1 MVTNRPNQPVRYL
14 GIDLG
19 NRRTGIALGD
29 SHTRLVSPVEII
41 EIPIALAGG
50 GPLIEAIV
58 RAFERQI
65 GAATPGELV
74 IGIPLNMD
82 GTEGKQAKIIRS
94 FAARV
99 RARLGREVHLQDERL
114 TSADADWAMARSDLT
129 HQQKK
134 ERRDALAA
142 AAILR
147 DYLATLPSPPRPE
160 APADGLAADLGTG
173 Q

>member
-1 MVTNRPNQPVRYL
+1 MRYL
-14 GIDLG
+14 GVDLG
-19 NRRTGIALGD
+19 EKRTGLALGD
-29 SHTRLVSPVEII
+29 SQTRLATPVEVI
-41 EIPIALAGG
+41 EIPLSLAGG

-58 RAFERQI
+58 RSYDRLI
-65 GAATPGELV
+65 GPSSPGAVV
-74 IGIPLNMD
+74 IGLPLNMD
-82 GTEGKQAKIIRS
+82 GTDSRQTRVIRS

-99 RARLGREVHLQDERL
+99 QARLAKQVHLQDERL

-147 DYLATLPSPPRPE
+147 DYLAGLPRPG
-160 APADGLAADLGTG
+160 PSRDDADLPDNLQPDGDR
-173 Q
+173 

>member
-1 MVTNRPNQPVRYL
+1 MRYL

-19 NRRTGIALGD
+19 DRRTGISLGD
-29 SHTRLVSPVEII
+29 SDTRLVSPIEVI

-58 RAFERQI
+58 RTFERQI
-65 GAATPGELV
+65 GLNAIGELV
-74 IGIPLNMD
+74 VGLPLNMD

-94 FAARV
+94 FSARI

-114 TSADADWAMARSDLT
+114 TSADADWAMARSELT
-129 HQQKK
+129 YQQKK

-147 DYLATLPSPPRPE
+147 DFLATLPSGNGQ
-160 APADGLAADLGTG
+160 ALADPLAGDHGV
-173 Q
+173 